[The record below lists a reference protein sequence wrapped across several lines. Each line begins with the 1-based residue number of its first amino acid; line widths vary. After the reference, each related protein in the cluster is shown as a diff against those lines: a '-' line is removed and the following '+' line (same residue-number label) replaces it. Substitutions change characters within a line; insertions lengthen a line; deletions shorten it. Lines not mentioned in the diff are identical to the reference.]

1 LAAPFSFVVVWIVPV
16 LQGFPPL
23 LTSPEK
29 PMRARLATLYRAYS
43 GRSGITL
50 VQSAILAEAACVL
63 SQRDVAAPTVAA
75 TIEELEA
82 AFENTPGRPL
92 IPPRPI
98 FGGNIFEFP
107 RR

>member
-1 LAAPFSFVVVWIVPV
+1 
-16 LQGFPPL
+16 
-23 LTSPEK
+23 
-29 PMRARLATLYRAYS
+29 MRDHLATLHRAYS
-43 GRSGITL
+43 GRSGTTP

-63 SQRDVAAPTVAA
+63 SQRAVPVPVIEATV
-75 TIEELEA
+75 EELVA

>member
-1 LAAPFSFVVVWIVPV
+1 
-16 LQGFPPL
+16 
-23 LTSPEK
+23 
-29 PMRARLATLYRAYS
+29 MRARLATLYRAYS
-43 GRSGITL
+43 GRSGITP

-63 SQRDVAAPTVAA
+63 SQRDVSAPTVSA

-82 AFENTPGRPL
+82 AFENRPSRPV

-98 FGGNIFEFP
+98 FSGIILEFP